1 VRTLVVFEDPGQR
14 AFSIVTAVRGVFD
27 LRCGARTLL
36 ERFVAAIRPERLVLL
51 PRFELAP
58 LLAETHGPETGMPE
72 LAPAETFKPG
82 EAVFINGR
90 LLALGQ
96 DVERSFEATKGEFA
110 ACLGETLVFARCL
123 PATATKLAQVL
134 RATLQPVDVEKAE
147 AETFRQRLARQI
159 GQLPLHDLDV
169 RRDWNRDGSI
179 LLDHV
184 WQLVEKN
191 ADALID
197 DFAQGPGAG
206 IDPGARVDPGVHW
219 LEPSAIRVEADTR
232 LRPGVILDAESGPIT
247 ISAGTDIQ
255 PHVVVRGP
263 AYVGPR
269 CLLKAGTKIQGNT
282 SLGPVCK
289 LGGEV
294 EGSILQGWS
303 NKQHEGFLG
312 HAYVAEWVNFGA
324 DTNNSDLKNNYGS
337 VKMWE
342 AGELV
347 DTGLLFIGL
356 VAADH
361 VKTAINTQFNTGTV
375 VGLASQIAAYGFPPK
390 FVPPFGWCGPSGIE
404 RYAIERALHTARV
417 VMSRRGVVLTP
428 AYEVAF
434 RRAFANRDRPM

>member
-1 VRTLVVFEDPGQR
+1 MRTLVVFEDPRQR

-36 ERFVAAIRPERLVLL
+36 ERFVGATRPDRLVLL
-51 PRFELAP
+51 PRFELAT
-58 LLAETHGPETGMPE
+58 LLAETHGPDTGMPA

-82 EAVFINGR
+82 EVVFINGR

-96 DVERSFEATKGEFA
+96 DVQRTFAATKGEFA
-110 ACLGETLVFARCL
+110 AFFGDALVFARCL
-123 PATATKLAQVL
+123 PASAVKLAQAL
-134 RATLQPVDVEKAE
+134 RATLQPVNAEKAE

-159 GQLPLHDLDV
+159 EQLPVHDLDS
-169 RRDWNRDGSI
+169 RDDWNRDGST

-191 ADALID
+191 AAALID

-206 IDPGARVDPGVHW
+206 VDPGARVDPGVH
-219 LEPSAIRVEADTR
+219 LLQASAIRVEGETR
-232 LRPGVILDAESGPIT
+232 LRPGVVLDAESGPIT
-247 ISAGTDIQ
+247 IAAGTDIQ

-263 AYVGPR
+263 AHVGPR
-269 CLLKAGTKIQGNT
+269 CLLKTGTKIQGNT

-289 LGGEV
+289 IGGEV

-324 DTNNSDLKNNYGS
+324 DTNNSDLKNNYSS

-347 DTGLLFIGL
+347 DTGLMFIGL
-356 VAADH
+356 VTADH

-390 FVPPFGWCGPSGIE
+390 YVPPFGWCGPSGIE

-417 VMSRRGVVLTP
+417 VMSRRGVTLTP
-428 AYEVAF
+428 AYETAF
-434 RRAFANRDRPM
+434 RRAFANRDRGA